1 VPEGAIPKDGPS
13 AGITIATSRGSALT
27 GIPVRCDI
35 AMTGEITVRGRVLAI
50 GGLKEKL
57 LAAHRQGLFEIV
69 LPKDNEKDLADIPEN
84 IRKEMKLHF
93 VFSMDEVLKIAL
105 EREIVALPLA
115 PAATAA
121 ELTAAMQNEENRMH

>member
-1 VPEGAIPKDGPS
+1 
-13 AGITIATSRGSALT
+13 
-27 GIPVRCDI
+27 
-35 AMTGEITVRGRVLAI
+35 MTGEITVRGRVLAI

-57 LAAHRQGLFEIV
+57 LAAHRQGIYEVV
-69 LPKDNEKDLADIPEN
+69 LPKDNEKDLVDIPEN

-121 ELTAAMQNEENRMH
+121 DLAARTSGRKSDALRALSARRVAQVSRG

>member
-1 VPEGAIPKDGPS
+1 
-13 AGITIATSRGSALT
+13 
-27 GIPVRCDI
+27 
-35 AMTGEITVRGRVLAI
+35 MTGEITVRGRVLPI

-57 LAAHRQGLFEIV
+57 LAAHRQGILEVV

-93 VFSMDEVLKIAL
+93 VMMMDEVLKIAL

-121 ELTAAMQNEENRMH
+121 DLTTRPNEDNLTH